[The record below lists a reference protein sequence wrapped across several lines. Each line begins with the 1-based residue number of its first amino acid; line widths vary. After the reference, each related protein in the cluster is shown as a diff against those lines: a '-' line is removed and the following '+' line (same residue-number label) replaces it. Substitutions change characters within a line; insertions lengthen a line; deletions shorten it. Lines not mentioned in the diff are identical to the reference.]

1 MYLSLLIPIPNLLQ
15 IYNIFGIQPNT
26 ILLYDDNLL
35 FQAMIMNEL
44 MDIFLKIYKSG
55 CFILV
60 RTFSFSP
67 KGF

>member
-1 MYLSLLIPIPNLLQ
+1 MYLSLFIPIPNLLQ
-15 IYNIFGIQPNT
+15 NYNIFGIQPNA
-26 ILLYDDNLL
+26 ILLYGGNLL
-35 FQAMIMNEL
+35 FQAMTMNEL
-44 MDIFLKIYKSG
+44 MDISLEIYKSG